1 MRYVRQGDSVCIQW
15 RDCKPVT
22 FVTTMHRA
30 TDEGAQ
36 CRRRVRNPDTGHHQ
50 QVNVQRPQAI
60 ADYNSFMGG
69 VDVSDQMIGYYNCLR
84 PTRRYWKTLFF
95 HFIDIAAINA
105 RILRS
110 KYREAHP
117 AAIPRSRSYGH
128 SDFVDALIRQ
138 LAGIPLNAEVPVTT
152 LGRRSA
158 DSALAQRFNHQ
169 PAVGENLHNCKVC
182 YQLTGQQKRTRVFCP
197 DCKQNGKTT
206 PLCFV
211 VGRQV
216 RNCFARWHSAE
227 FDDFRG

>member
-1 MRYVRQGDSVCIQW
+1 MFG
-15 RDCKPVT
+15 VT
-22 FVTTMHRA
+22 
-30 TDEGAQ
+30 
-36 CRRRVRNPDTGHHQ
+36 
-50 QVNVQRPQAI
+50 QAI

-105 RILRS
+105 WILCS

-169 PAVGENLHNCKVC
+169 PDVGENLHDCKVY

-197 DCKQNGKTT
+197 DCKQNGKT
-206 PLCFV
+206 PLCALWLAGRLETALP
-211 VGRQV
+211 VGTLQSLTTSEA
-216 RNCFARWHSAE
+216 NFFHNSNT
-227 FDDFRG
+227 DFKHKLTQFILGKV